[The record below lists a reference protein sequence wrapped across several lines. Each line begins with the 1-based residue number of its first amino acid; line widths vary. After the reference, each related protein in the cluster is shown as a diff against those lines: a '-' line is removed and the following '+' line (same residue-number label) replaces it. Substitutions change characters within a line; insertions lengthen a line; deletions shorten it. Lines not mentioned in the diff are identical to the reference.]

1 MADGALILLNPFP
14 HQEDPRRRIIIAP
27 YVFWVRFTCKGFYL
41 SLATSSPARFSPWPD
56 EVMSL
61 ALGSS

>member
-1 MADGALILLNPFP
+1 MLILLSPFP
-14 HQEDPRRRIIIAP
+14 HQEDPRMRIVLA
-27 YVFWVRFTCKGFYL
+27 YMFSVFGLHAKVCL
-41 SLATSSPARFSPWPD
+41 STSSPARFSAWPD